1 MDNFSASSKADG
13 RTQNDLSQN
22 ALEAESNLA
31 EEMDRHEREAT
42 AFKKANIEYL
52 YKYSSTLQKE
62 ATKLAKKDAEAINEE
77 RQSLERKYQSL
88 YEKNLLD
95 KKQKERLIALGT
107 AQYAKTLNVENS
119 KAALK
124 QLADVSKLEKKNNK
138 QKLKDLK
145 KDKSEEGKLILTEY
159 KKTLNKQK
167 EDDKKVKIKNREA
180 IMESAVSKK
189 EGYKERLEADPTDNA
204 AAFGLWGQ
212 EKLDDLKGIFTG
224 MVDVSKTI
232 VQTFQQSIEDYSS
245 YQSKVNARLQ
255 GSGQTWNNGGVGETL
270 MEAVGSNPYV
280 KLADLLENA
289 SKAVEAGIAYN
300 VEQRAFLETVKDDIA
315 TTFDAFN
322 SNLLRI
328 VRLQQS
334 DSTAARLGLEADLTQ
349 LFNSYFSDTSYLSD
363 AFDTVSA
370 NLTEA
375 IAQMGT
381 EEGVAFEY
389 QVQKWLGS
397 LYSVGFSDSVI
408 GNIATALGQL
418 GSGDVSGL
426 ASNSQMQ
433 NLIVMAAS
441 RVGLSYADMLTE
453 GLDAETTNTL
463 LASMVEYLQ
472 EIATSDNKVVKSQYS
487 QIFGLTSADLVAAKN
502 LGITALDIANESLN
516 YAGAVNELYNQM
528 NQLPSRLSMG
538 EMTGNMIDNV
548 KYAIGAGIADNPVTY
563 ALWEMTDMIEGLSG
577 GLQLPKI
584 SVMGNSFDIGTSI
597 TNLMRLGVVGAGA
610 LENIGTIVSGL
621 GNIASPS
628 SMLSKLGITTQTNQ
642 ITRGGGLNRNQR
654 VTQQVSQSNMIGN
667 SAGEDYEASVTAQAE
682 AEGDAAIDAKKEE
695 EQTKSINDIHE
706 YLLQVFDPKIT
717 SMTQMLAVISGTKL
731 TDTSGWKIFEDQEG
745 LQYSAT
751 TLKIETLGDAK
762 KEEEQI
768 KYINEIHDYLLQVF
782 DSKITAITRMLASV
796 SGTKLTDVKG
806 NDIFEDK
813 NSNQYTATTVSIVSL
828 GESNNTP
835 QLVSNIDKN
844 VSSILAI
851 MQSPLNVNVLS
862 YPILRGLNGQL
873 DTGSSDTGG
882 AGL

>member
-1 MDNFSASSKADG
+1 MGEFDARNTTGEHLGTSRSQMSAEKTLQEIRDDGERKFNDLRKNNLDQYAIKSKA
-13 RTQNDLSQN
+13 
-22 ALEAESNLA
+22 
-31 EEMDRHEREAT
+31 
-42 AFKKANIEYL
+42 
-52 YKYSSTLQKE
+52 LQKE
-62 ATKLAKKDAEAINEE
+62 LNKMALDDAE
-77 RQSLERKYQSL
+77 
-88 YEKNLLD
+88 NLNY
-95 KKQKERLIALGT
+95 QKEKLEEKYTDMVKRGKL
-107 AQYAKTLNVENS
+107 S
-119 KAALK
+119 LK
-124 QLADVSKLEKKNNK
+124 QLELKIAKDLSKIAYKWNSERIVEERRQELELSKSKLAIKRKEIEDIKALEKSSRQEEYSARLK
-138 QKLKDLK
+138 QLEDLK
-145 KDKSEEGKLILTEY
+145 KQRRKLVAEGKDTSRI
-159 KKTLNKQK
+159 
-167 EDDKKVKIKNREA
+167 DKKITSAEKKIETQKTKIENKNEPTARLGLKDELKD
-180 IMESAVSKK
+180 IGKQVK
-189 EGYKERLEADPTDNA
+189 EGVVGSVTELGSFLGGETSKESLKERAESGDKQAEATLKNIDILENKMNN
-204 AAFGLWGQ
+204 FVNGMKEQ
-212 EKLDDLKGIFTG
+212 FQGII
-224 MVDVSKTI
+224 D
-232 VQTFQQSIEDYSS
+232 DYSS

-255 GSGQTWNNGGVGETL
+255 GSGSSWNGGAGGLGLGISEKL
-270 MEAVGSNPYV
+270 MTAVGSNPYV
-280 KLADLLENA
+280 KLADLMENT
-289 SKAVEAGIAYN
+289 SKAVESGIAYN

-502 LGITALDIANESLN
+502 LGTTALDIANESLN

-528 NQLPSRLSMG
+528 NQLPSRLSIG

-548 KYAIGAGIADNPVTY
+548 KYAIGSGIADNPVTY
-563 ALWEMTDMIEGLSG
+563 ALWELTDMVESLSG
-577 GLQLPKI
+577 GLQLPTI
-584 SVMGNSFDIGTSI
+584 SVMGNSFDLNTSL
-597 TNLMRLGVVGAGA
+597 TNLARLGIVGAGA
-610 LENIGTIVSGL
+610 LGNVGTIVSGVGSTL
-621 GNIASPS
+621 SPA
-628 SMLSKLGITTQTNQ
+628 SMLSKLGIQRQAETQT
-642 ITRGGGLNRNQR
+642 RGAGLNRSQR
-654 VTQQVSQSNMIGN
+654 ITNQVSTSNMVGN
-667 SAGEDYEASVTAQAE
+667 SSGEDYEASLTAQANAKGE
-682 AEGDAAIDAKKEE
+682 TAVEAKKEE

-706 YLLQVFDPKIT
+706 YLLQVFDPKVT
-717 SMTQMLAVISGTKL
+717 SITQMLAVMSGTKL
-731 TDTSGWKIFEDQEG
+731 TSTSGWNIFEDQKG

-751 TLKIETLGDAK
+751 T
-762 KEEEQI
+762 
-768 KYINEIHDYLLQVF
+768 
-782 DSKITAITRMLASV
+782 
-796 SGTKLTDVKG
+796 VKV
-806 NDIFEDK
+806 E
-813 NSNQYTATTVSIVSL
+813 SL
-828 GESNNTP
+828 GEANNTP

-844 VSSILAI
+844 VASILSLLTDGI
-851 MQSPLNVNVLS
+851 LKVNVS
-862 YPILRGLNGQL
+862 NEVKVANFGLANGNN
-873 DTGSSDTGG
+873 TGG
-882 AGL
+882 AGMNENW

>member
-1 MDNFSASSKADG
+1 MGEFDARNTTGENLGTSRSQMSAEKTLQEIRDDGERKFNDLRKNNLDQYAIKSKA
-13 RTQNDLSQN
+13 
-22 ALEAESNLA
+22 
-31 EEMDRHEREAT
+31 
-42 AFKKANIEYL
+42 
-52 YKYSSTLQKE
+52 LQKE
-62 ATKLAKKDAEAINEE
+62 LNKMALDDAE
-77 RQSLERKYQSL
+77 
-88 YEKNLLD
+88 NLNY
-95 KKQKERLIALGT
+95 QKEKLEEKYTDMVRRGKL
-107 AQYAKTLNVENS
+107 S
-119 KAALK
+119 LK
-124 QLADVSKLEKKNNK
+124 QLELKIAKDLSKIAYKWNSERIVEERRQELELSRSKLAIKRKEIEDIKALEKSSRQEEYSARLK
-138 QKLKDLK
+138 Q
-145 KDKSEEGKLILTEY
+145 
-159 KKTLNKQK
+159 
-167 EDDKKVKIKNREA
+167 
-180 IMESAVSKK
+180 
-189 EGYKERLEADPTDNA
+189 
-204 AAFGLWGQ
+204 
-212 EKLDDLKGIFTG
+212 LDDLKKQRRKLVAEGKDTSKIDKKITSAEKKIETQKTKIENKNEPTARLGLKDELKDIGKQVKEGVVGSVTELGSFLGGETSKESLKERAESGDKQAEATLKNIDILENKMNNFVNGMKEQFQGII
-224 MVDVSKTI
+224 D
-232 VQTFQQSIEDYSS
+232 DYSS

-255 GSGQTWNNGGVGETL
+255 GSGSSWNGGAGGLGIGISEKL
-270 MEAVGSNPYV
+270 MTAVGSNPYV
-280 KLADLLENA
+280 KLADLMENT
-289 SKAVEAGIAYN
+289 SKAVESGIAYN

-502 LGITALDIANESLN
+502 LGTTALDIANESLN

-528 NQLPSRLSMG
+528 NQLPSRLSIG

-548 KYAIGAGIADNPVTY
+548 KYAIGSGIADNPVTY
-563 ALWEMTDMIEGLSG
+563 ALWELTDMVESLSG
-577 GLQLPKI
+577 GLQLPTI
-584 SVMGNSFDIGTSI
+584 SVMGNSFDLNTSL
-597 TNLMRLGVVGAGA
+597 TNLARLGIVGAGA
-610 LENIGTIVSGL
+610 LGNVGTIVSGVGSTL
-621 GNIASPS
+621 SPA
-628 SMLSKLGITTQTNQ
+628 SMLSKLGIQRQAETQT
-642 ITRGGGLNRNQR
+642 RGAGLNRSQR
-654 VTQQVSQSNMIGN
+654 ITNQVSTSNMVGN
-667 SAGEDYEASVTAQAE
+667 SSGEDYEASLTAQANAKGE
-682 AEGDAAIDAKKEE
+682 TAVEAKKEE

-706 YLLQVFDPKIT
+706 YLLQVFDPKVT
-717 SMTQMLAVISGTKL
+717 SITQMLAVMSGTKL
-731 TDTSGWKIFEDQEG
+731 TNTSGWNIFEDQKG

-751 TLKIETLGDAK
+751 T
-762 KEEEQI
+762 
-768 KYINEIHDYLLQVF
+768 
-782 DSKITAITRMLASV
+782 
-796 SGTKLTDVKG
+796 VKV
-806 NDIFEDK
+806 E
-813 NSNQYTATTVSIVSL
+813 SL
-828 GESNNTP
+828 GETNNTP

-844 VSSILAI
+844 VASIL
-851 MQSPLNVNVLS
+851 SLLTEGTLKVNVS
-862 YPILRGLNGQL
+862 NEVKVANFGLANGNN
-873 DTGSSDTGG
+873 TGG
-882 AGL
+882 AGMNENW